1 MTDEHEATAAYAA
14 NDLLSSFSFVDAPV
28 RGAIVRLDAAWA
40 RIARD
45 HTRQV
50 GQLLGEMLAGT
61 ALLAHLLKD
70 TDVALQTRG
79 DGLVH
84 TMATEC
90 FGRSGLRGIARL
102 RSEVDAEARADIPG
116 AQPHDGENAGADG
129 ARSGDV
135 PTEAGDPDTRDAS
148 RWSAFVADEVADIGQ
163 LLGNGD
169 LAITLRPPF
178 GEAHQG
184 IVPLQ
189 GASVAGCIEYY
200 FTTSEQLATHVWLS
214 AADGVAGGL
223 LLQRIPIGPESNEM
237 GDARAD
243 ALWEE
248 ASMLASTLTSGELRH
263 TPVETLLTNL
273 FRAHRIRLL
282 PALALEARCTCS
294 RERSLGV
301 LRLLGREEV
310 DSVLAERGEIDM
322 HCQFCGTGY
331 LFSGADI
338 ASLWDA

>member
-1 MTDEHEATAAYAA
+1 MSDEQAHTGAGGELAT
-14 NDLLSSFSFVDAPV
+14 DLLAPFSFVDAPV

-40 RIARD
+40 RIARN
-45 HTRQV
+45 HAPPV
-50 GQLLGEMLAGT
+50 GRLLGEMLAGT

-84 TMATEC
+84 TMVTEC
-90 FGRSGLRGIARL
+90 FARSGLRGIARL
-102 RSEVDAEARADIPG
+102 RSEVDAEAG
-116 AQPHDGENAGADG
+116 EGEAQ
-129 ARSGDV
+129 
-135 PTEAGDPDTRDAS
+135 AGDARPSVLTREGDEL
-148 RWSAFVADEVADIGQ
+148 RRSAFVADEVADIEQ
-163 LLGNGD
+163 LLGRGD

-189 GASVAGCIEYY
+189 GASVAGCIEFY
-200 FTTSEQLATHVWLS
+200 FATSEQLATHMWLT
-214 AADGVAGGL
+214 AADGIAAGL
-223 LLQRIPIGPESNEM
+223 LLQRIPIAPESNEM
-237 GDARAD
+237 SDAQAD

-248 ASMLASTLTSGELRH
+248 ASMLASTLTSGELRR

-273 FRAHRIRLL
+273 FRAQRIRLL
-282 PALALEARCTCS
+282 RAQPLEARCTCS

-301 LRLLGREEV
+301 LRLLGRDEV
-310 DSVLAERGEIDM
+310 DSVLAERGEVDL

-331 LFSGADI
+331 LFSGSDI
-338 ASLWDA
+338 APLWDA

>member
-1 MTDEHEATAAYAA
+1 MSDEQVHTGAGGDLAADMLAP
-14 NDLLSSFSFVDAPV
+14 FSFVDAPV

-45 HTRQV
+45 HAPPV

-84 TMATEC
+84 TMVTEC
-90 FGRSGLRGIARL
+90 FGRSGLRGVARL
-102 RSEVDAEARADIPG
+102 RSEVDAES
-116 AQPHDGENAGADG
+116 GEAAAPASN
-129 ARSGDV
+129 S
-135 PTEAGDPDTRDAS
+135 TEAPAQRAEAAGDAPR
-148 RWSAFVADEVADIGQ
+148 SAFVADEVADIEQ
-163 LLGNGD
+163 LLGQGD

-189 GASVAGCIEYY
+189 GASVAGCIEFY
-200 FTTSEQLATHVWLS
+200 FATSEQLATHVWLS
-214 AADGVAGGL
+214 AAGGIAAGL
-223 LLQRIPIGPESNEM
+223 LLQRIPIAPESNEM
-237 GDARAD
+237 SDARAD

-248 ASMLASTLTSGELRH
+248 ASILASTLTSVELRQV
-263 TPVETLLTNL
+263 PVETLLTNL
-273 FRAHRIRLL
+273 FRGQRIRLL
-282 PALALEARCTCS
+282 PTQPLEARCTCS

-310 DSVLAERGEIDM
+310 DSVLAERGEVDM

-331 LFSGADI
+331 LFSGPDI
-338 ASLWDA
+338 APLWDA